1 MDAKLELTPHGVF
14 ANPMQTSMADAMCE
28 INSFLAVARR
38 LTNYPGELGATG
50 P

>member
-14 ANPMQTSMADAMCE
+14 ASPMQTSMADAMCE

-38 LTNYPGELGATG
+38 LTNYPGEPGATG